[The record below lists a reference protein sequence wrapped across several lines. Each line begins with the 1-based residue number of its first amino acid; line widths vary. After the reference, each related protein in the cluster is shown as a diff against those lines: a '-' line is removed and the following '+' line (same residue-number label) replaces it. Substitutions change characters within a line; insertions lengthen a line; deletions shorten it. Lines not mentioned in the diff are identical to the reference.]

1 MNAGKIISDL
11 KILKCQSMIR
21 GWLSRK
27 NNIYLKLKKS
37 NVSKVFS
44 NEFNGYHLICEAP
57 VKEALWEEINKNIVS
72 TFCNVSDEA
81 KGNHKSG
88 KDMQFDKYG
97 ISIKSSKIERGKIS
111 ISSYRLT
118 TICSD
123 KNPGNPEDIVNEIK
137 KRDSSYEYYSILA
150 REELE
155 NNSIHYYWLLI
166 PKNTKV
172 FEIKL
177 SNIRP
182 KIGKFGKNKDNQVG
196 WETDNSSI
204 VFSMSSQLW
213 FNFNFE
219 SIKKYIIADVIVDN
233 SKKKKTYSEIFNI
246 LNNT

>member
-1 MNAGKIISDL
+1 
-11 KILKCQSMIR
+11 MIR

-27 NNIYLKLKKS
+27 NNIYLKLKRN

-44 NEFNGYHLICEAP
+44 NEFNGYHLICKAP

-137 KRDSSYEYYSILA
+137 KEIVLMNIILF
-150 REELE
+150 L
-155 NNSIHYYWLLI
+155 HV
-166 PKNTKV
+166 KN
-172 FEIKL
+172 
-177 SNIRP
+177 
-182 KIGKFGKNKDNQVG
+182 
-196 WETDNSSI
+196 
-204 VFSMSSQLW
+204 
-213 FNFNFE
+213 
-219 SIKKYIIADVIVDN
+219 
-233 SKKKKTYSEIFNI
+233 
-246 LNNT
+246 